1 MQSRTSSFISI
12 STFLALNQTLTL
24 TSPTWN
30 ITPLTMVP
38 VWTLSEV
45 LVGLV
50 DATSLVQDLTF
61 AVVVFIKLSKLSHN
75 VALTLSL
82 QPKKEGFSGLGAL

>member
-1 MQSRTSSFISI
+1 M
-12 STFLALNQTLTL
+12 
-24 TSPTWN
+24 
-30 ITPLTMVP
+30 MVP

-75 VALTLSL
+75 VALTLSQ
-82 QPKKEGFSGLGAL
+82 QPKKKNEGFSGLGAL